1 MASIVI
7 RDIDQKV
14 LNVINDLAKK
24 QGLTREEYL
33 RRKLKEL
40 ALLEYEAERIDQ
52 YKNLVE
58 YVTNV
63 IENNTN
69 VLNRIERSLNEK

>member
-1 MASIVI
+1 MPTITIRNIDSITNKRLCEMAK
-7 RDIDQKV
+7 D
-14 LNVINDLAKK
+14 
-24 QGLTREEYL
+24 QGLSKEEFL
-33 RRKLKEL
+33 RRKLKEIT
-40 ALLEYEAERIDQ
+40 LLEFQNIEIDK

>member
-63 IENNTN
+63 IEQNTN